1 MDHPNHYVSP
11 TQYIIYVLFE
21 MLFILFPRIIVSS
34 KESIDKDFYDR
45 IKGSFKARTYR
56 RL

>member
-34 KESIDKDFYDR
+34 KESIDKIFT
-45 IKGSFKARTYR
+45 IEKKGSFKARTYR